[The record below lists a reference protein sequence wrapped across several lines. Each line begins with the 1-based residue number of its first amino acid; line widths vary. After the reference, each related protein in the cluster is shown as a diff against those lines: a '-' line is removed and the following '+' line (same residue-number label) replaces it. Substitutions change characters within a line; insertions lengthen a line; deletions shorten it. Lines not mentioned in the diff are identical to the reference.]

1 MRPKLKILVIGGDG
15 MLGHRL
21 FESWKGHHDVIPTL
35 RRERGAYAGLPRD
48 LAAAARYGL
57 DLTALEP
64 LTDLLAEL
72 RPDLVVNA
80 AGIVKQRAEAHDA
93 LPSLAINS
101 IYPHRL
107 AQLCRLGGARLVHLS
122 TDCVFSG
129 RKGNYTEQDLPD
141 PPDLYGRSKLLG
153 EVEAPGCLTLRTS
166 MIGLELGRKSSL
178 VEWFLAQKGPV
189 RGFTRA
195 IFTGFITAE
204 LARAIEHLVTQ
215 PEPVE
220 GRWHLAMA
228 PISKFDLL
236 MGLKARLG
244 LALDI
249 ERDDAFSCDRSLDA
263 SALFA
268 RTTYRPPS
276 WEASL
281 DELAAEIRGREARP

>member
-1 MRPKLKILVIGGDG
+1 MRILVIGGDG

-21 FESWKGHHDVIPTL
+21 FASWKGRHEVIPTL
-35 RRERGAYAGLPRD
+35 RRERGAYVDLPKD
-48 LAAAARYGL
+48 LAVTARYGL
-57 DLTALEP
+57 DITALES
-64 LTDLLAEL
+64 LTELLAEV
-72 RPDLVVNA
+72 RPELVVNA
-80 AGIVKQRAEAHDA
+80 AGIVKQRSEAHDA
-93 LPSLAINS
+93 LPSLNINS
-101 IYPHRL
+101 LYPHRL
-107 AQLCRLGGARLVHLS
+107 AQLCRLGGARMVHLS

-129 RKGNYTEQDLPD
+129 RKGHYTEQDLPD

-153 EVEAPGCLTLRTS
+153 EVGAPGCLTLRTS

-178 VEWFLAQKGPV
+178 VEWFLAQKGSV
-189 RGFTRA
+189 KGFTRA

-215 PEPVE
+215 SEPLE

-228 PISKFDLL
+228 PITKYDLL
-236 MGLKARLG
+236 VGLKARLG
-244 LALDI
+244 LAI
-249 ERDDAFSCDRSLDA
+249 EIEKEEAFSCDRSLDA

-281 DELAAEIRGREARP
+281 DELAAEIRGRETRP